1 MPETA
6 RSSATQTTVFKSG
19 NSQAVRIPKD
29 FRFDSD
35 TVWLNRVGH
44 RVYISA
50 EPLSALDVLTEITN
64 GLSLGWADGL
74 EEPPELPVDDI
85 PAWDEQ

>member
-1 MPETA
+1 MSETA

-64 GLSLGWADGL
+64 ELPLGWADGL
-74 EEPPELPVDDI
+74 EEPSEQPVDDI